1 MFRWLKDRKKQKGSR
16 KKTDDEYGFRSYN
29 GSDSSDYGFNDRFH
43 GQFHPGFKDIK
54 PLDDAAYHIYEE
66 ILDLPNALDS
76 PNSDANRTH
85 TSQSQSLAKQIVE
98 GPYMVVPIVLNDYS
112 SDVSREYAGGNAQEK
127 CDACGEFS
135 SCARL
140 CNCEHSRVLNEGNYS
155 PPWDSSDEASVL
167 SRLPKSN
174 DCEDFKH
181 FQNFVTKNRHSEA
194 ADAYL
199 SSDKSDSSR
208 SSRSSYSS
216 RSFSQSSR
224 SNSETD
230 YNDTCCEY
238 DMSTSG
244 ESDISEGGTYKM
256 CLEKVQQ
263 NLLLKH
269 QVRNIIKTLSTTE
282 DSIGEESSTIT
293 TDAESIS
300 SRSRPSSA
308 PNVNNLFDPEVFIE
322 KSESDDSSGYYEC
335 SDDLPQG
342 RENIKPRLQHTKHRS
357 HLKKLKNY
365 PEKSQSC
372 GGAIQED
379 TEMYL
384 LPTTKKDSEY
394 NTSKMQRKPLLPPKS
409 AAIYHDP
416 SRSKNGSNNRLLSD
430 LIRMN
435 YEKQHMVRV

>member
-16 KKTDDEYGFRSYN
+16 KKTDDDYGFRSHN
-29 GSDSSDYGFNDRFH
+29 GSDSSDYGFNDRFQ
-43 GQFHPGFKDIK
+43 GQFHPGFKDMK
-54 PLDDAAYHIYEE
+54 QLDDAAYHIYEE

-76 PNSDANRTH
+76 PNSEANRTQ
-85 TSQSQSLAKQIVE
+85 TSQSHSLAQQIVE
-98 GPYMVVPIVLNDYS
+98 GPYMVVPIVINNYP
-112 SDVSREYAGGNAQEK
+112 SDIEREYASENAREK

-135 SCARL
+135 PCARL
-140 CNCEHSRVLNEGNYS
+140 CNCEQSRVLNEGNYS
-155 PPWDSSDEASVL
+155 PPWDSSGEASVL
-167 SRLPKSN
+167 SQLPKSR
-174 DCEDFKH
+174 DCEDFKQ
-181 FQNFVTKNRHSEA
+181 FQNFVAKTRHSET

-224 SNSETD
+224 SNSDMD

-244 ESDISEGGTYKM
+244 ESDISEVGTYRM
-256 CLEKVQQ
+256 CLEKVQH

-269 QVRNIIKTLSTTE
+269 QVRNIIKTLSTT
-282 DSIGEESSTIT
+282 DDTIGEESSTIT
-293 TDAESIS
+293 TESLS

-308 PNVNNLFDPEVFIE
+308 PNVNDFFDPEVFIE

-342 RENIKPRLQHTKHRS
+342 RENIKPRRQHTKHRS

-365 PEKSQSC
+365 PEKSRT
-372 GGAIQED
+372 GAIQED

-409 AAIYHDP
+409 AAIYQDP

-435 YEKQHMVRV
+435 YEKQHMFRV